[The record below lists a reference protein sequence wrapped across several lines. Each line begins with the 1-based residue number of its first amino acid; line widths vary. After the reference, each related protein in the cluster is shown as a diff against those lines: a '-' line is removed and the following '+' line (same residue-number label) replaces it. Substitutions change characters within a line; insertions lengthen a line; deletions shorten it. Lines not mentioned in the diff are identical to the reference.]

1 MQSRKALAYALQH
14 ALQVIIAS
22 VRPRLTMTA
31 PLTLVSLPLF
41 PLHTVLYP
49 GGTLPLRI
57 FELRYR
63 TMVRCC
69 REQGAPFGVVT
80 LLSGSE
86 VQTSETTATDFHPV
100 GTIACIDSV
109 TQLNPSLEL
118 LQCTGKDRFR
128 ITKSHKLVGGLLVGD
143 VELIAQDQPI
153 TVPPDLEHSV
163 STLRQVLQRLP
174 QRFQQHH
181 TEQLFSDCGWVAN
194 RWCELF
200 PMSEPM
206 RLQLLEMDSPL
217 LRLELITDALERAG
231 ILHRPQKQT

>member
-1 MQSRKALAYALQH
+1 MQVREASAYDLQH
-14 ALQVIIAS
+14 ALQAIIAS

-49 GGTLPLRI
+49 GGTLPLRV

-63 TMVRCC
+63 MMVRCC

-86 VQTSETTATDFHPV
+86 IQTSEASIGDFHAV

-109 TQLNPSLEL
+109 TPLNPSLEL
-118 LQCTGKDRFR
+118 IQCTGKDRFR
-128 ITKSHKLVGGLLVGD
+128 ITKSRKLSGGLLVGD
-143 VELIAQDQPI
+143 VELLTQDQTI
-153 TVPPDLEHSV
+153 AVPPDLEHSV

-174 QRFQQHH
+174 QRYQQHH
-181 TEQLFSDCGWVAN
+181 TEQLFADCGWVAN

-231 ILHRPQKQT
+231 IVHRPQTQP

>member
-1 MQSRKALAYALQH
+1 MNE
-14 ALQVIIAS
+14 
-22 VRPRLTMTA
+22 

-63 TMVRCC
+63 MMVRCC

-80 LLSGSE
+80 LLSGTE
-86 VQTSETTATDFHPV
+86 VQTADASTVEFHNV
-100 GTIACIDSV
+100 GTIASIDSV
-109 TQLNPSLEL
+109 TPLNPSLEL
-118 LQCTGKDRFR
+118 IQCTGKDRFR
-128 ITKSHKLVGGLLVGD
+128 ITKSRKLSGGLLVGD
-143 VELIAQDQPI
+143 VELLAQDQPV
-153 TVPPDLEHSV
+153 TVPADLEHSV

-174 QRFQQHH
+174 QRYQQQH
-181 TEQLFSDCGWVAN
+181 TDQLFADCGWVAN

-231 ILHRPQKQT
+231 ILHRPQTQT